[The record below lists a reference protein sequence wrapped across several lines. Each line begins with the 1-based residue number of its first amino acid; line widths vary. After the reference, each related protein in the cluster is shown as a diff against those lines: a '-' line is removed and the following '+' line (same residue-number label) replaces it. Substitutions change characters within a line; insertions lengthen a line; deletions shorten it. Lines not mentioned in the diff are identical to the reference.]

1 MMNRDRFTSDKQ
13 EYQLSCVEALV
24 AGTLAL
30 MTGHAQAGRDS
41 DREPMAR
48 KILAN
53 LAQLSSHGCLS
64 PQFRLMLCNL
74 QAHWQRLQS
83 RVSPVQPPPDPRASH
98 HPAPGRL
105 Q

>member
-1 MMNRDRFTSDKQ
+1 M

-30 MTGHAQAGRDS
+30 MTGHAQAGPES
-41 DREPMAR
+41 DRAPMTR

-53 LAQLSSHGCLS
+53 LAQLSRHSCLS

-74 QAHWQRLQS
+74 QGHWQLLQS
-83 RVSPVQPPPDPRASH
+83 RESAAPAWPDEPDWQA
-98 HPAPGRL
+98 ALDRL
-105 Q
+105 H